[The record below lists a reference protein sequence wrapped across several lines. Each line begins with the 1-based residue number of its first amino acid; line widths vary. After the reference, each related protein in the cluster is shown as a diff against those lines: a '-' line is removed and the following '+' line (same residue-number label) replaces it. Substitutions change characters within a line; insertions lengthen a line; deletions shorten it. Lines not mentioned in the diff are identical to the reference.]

1 MHKILQYLASIIFR
15 DVYKKTIKQ
24 VFDEQGISANK
35 KLAATLTGQLGDIGV
50 LPDECDFLLFTG
62 LHLHYMIG
70 GSCYPK
76 KGSMEMVKGVA
87 STIIQ
92 LGGLI
97 LVKAAVNQI
106 LIKSG

>member
-1 MHKILQYLASIIFR
+1 
-15 DVYKKTIKQ
+15 
-24 VFDEQGISANK
+24 
-35 KLAATLTGQLGDIGV
+35 
-50 LPDECDFLLFTG
+50 
-62 LHLHYMIG
+62 MIG